1 MSSPQIDDLL
11 GETRYNG
18 KTDPSIRQGVS
29 KG

>member
-1 MSSPQIDDLL
+1 MSAIQIEDLL